1 MATPRLQLW
10 NRPAAQACPWTV
22 PLDFLEMIRWLHD
35 CVVFHPSQLL
45 CLGNCLPAHSF
56 TTKMWV
62 QAHAGWHCSRQGSQ
76 SPLVSF
82 LFFSTPLCALHRASV
97 SMRPPWEFTAMAS
110 DEINQA
116 LQIQVFFKKFWFIF
130 QKQRKSIIQNLDL
143 FFLCR
148 MPGLKWGANSGTY
161 EFKFSPGP
169 ASFQKVLLL
178 VTSQHSNWTIIPPT
192 PPFIF
197 CKSPWVIKSEICK
210 HAGILMW
217 IFSSKIFKV
226 TCISQYWRNHI
237 QKVPSSHWAS
247 GGKHPARCW
256 VC

>member
-1 MATPRLQLW
+1 MLGGTAPDRVPRVHLSLFYSS
-10 NRPAAQACPWTV
+10 PLLSVLCIV
-22 PLDFLEMIRWLHD
+22 PQWAWDH
-35 CVVFHPSQLL
+35 
-45 CLGNCLPAHSF
+45 LGNSQPWLQMKS
-56 TTKMWV
+56 TK
-62 QAHAGWHCSRQGSQ
+62 HCKFKY
-76 SPLVSF
+76 F
-82 LFFSTPLCALHRASV
+82 L
-97 SMRPPWEFTAMAS
+97 
-110 DEINQA
+110 
-116 LQIQVFFKKFWFIF
+116 KKFWFIF

-178 VTSQHSNWTIIPPT
+178 VTSQHSSWTIIPPT